1 MESLHQIVVAARER
15 LSRSGLPP
23 DTAAID
29 AEVLARHVLGWDRA
43 RYLAERGDPPPSGF
57 AAAYEPLLARRAAR
71 EPVAQILGRR
81 EFWGRD
87 FEVSRDV
94 LTPRPETE
102 IIVEEALDHAGRLR
116 RTRRGAPL
124 RLVDVGTGSG
134 CLAITLALEVPG
146 ARVVATDIS
155 FAALTV
161 ARRNAG
167 RLGAAGV
174 GFVETS
180 LLEGLAPGF
189 DVIVSN
195 PPYVPLRV
203 RRALSPD
210 VRDYEPHEA
219 LFGGDDG
226 LDVIRNLLNQAASA
240 LAPDGVL
247 IMEFGAG
254 QDDEVRALVA
264 ERPDLDLLTVRA
276 DLQGIDRVAVARR
289 PCA

>member
-1 MESLHQIVVAARER
+1 METLHQIVVAARER
-15 LSRSGLPP
+15 LARAGLPP
-23 DTAAID
+23 DSAAID
-29 AEVLARHVLGWDRA
+29 AEVLARLVLGWDRA
-43 RYLAERGDPPPSGF
+43 TYLAERGDPPPPGF
-57 AAAYEPLLARRAAR
+57 AAAFEPLLARRAAR

-94 LTPRPETE
+94 LTPRPESE
-102 IIVEEALDHAGRLR
+102 IIVEAALDCARQLR
-116 RTRRGAPL
+116 GTRPGAPF

-134 CLAITLALEVPG
+134 CLAITLALELPD
-146 ARVVATDIS
+146 ACVVATDIS
-155 FAALTV
+155 PAALGV
-161 ARRNAG
+161 ARRNAA

-180 LLEGLAPGF
+180 LLDGLAPGF

-210 VRDYEPHEA
+210 VRDFEPHEA

-226 LDVIRNLLNQAASA
+226 LDVIRALLDQAACA

-254 QDDEVRALVA
+254 QDEEVRALVA
-264 ERPDLDLLTVRA
+264 ERPRLDLLVVRT

-289 PCA
+289 Q

>member
-15 LSRSGLPP
+15 LLRSGLPP

-29 AEVLARHVLGWDRA
+29 AEVLARLVLGWDRA

-102 IIVEEALDHAGRLR
+102 IVVEEAIDHAGRLR
-116 RTRRGAPL
+116 GARPGAPL

-155 FAALTV
+155 IAALAV

-167 RLGAAGV
+167 RLGAHGV

-226 LDVIRNLLNQAASA
+226 LDVIRTLLDQAGDA

-254 QDDEVRALVA
+254 QDDEVRALFA

-276 DLQGIDRVAVARR
+276 DLQGIERVAVARR
-289 PCA
+289 HRP